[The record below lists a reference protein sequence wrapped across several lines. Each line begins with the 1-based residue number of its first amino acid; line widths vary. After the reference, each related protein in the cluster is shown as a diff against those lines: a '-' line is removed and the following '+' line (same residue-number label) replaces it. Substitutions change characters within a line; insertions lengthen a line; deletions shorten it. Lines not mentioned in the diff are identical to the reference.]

1 MFLLYSLFFCYTI
14 NVTKENVMSEPFLK
28 NTKVAA
34 VFPVGRLGVIPVPNH
49 LDIKNFLETRD
60 SVYLYNPFASGLTTK
75 SVPISS
81 LSYRELSQAVIVD
94 APNVREM
101 NSRGSDNLNKFS
113 TLNKI
118 SKVFWPVFVSVSRRV
133 YSSPKREAD
142 RRMEIT
148 PDMGL
153 VIQKPK
159 RKIEGPRLVHRPGPP
174 KPGGR

>member
-1 MFLLYSLFFCYTI
+1 
-14 NVTKENVMSEPFLK
+14 MSDSFLK

-34 VFPVGRLGVIPVPNH
+34 IFPVGRMGVIPVPAH
-49 LDIKNFLETRD
+49 LDIKTYLESRD
-60 SVYLYNPFASGLTTK
+60 VVYLYNPFVSGLTTK

-81 LSYRELSQAVIVD
+81 LSYRDLSQSVVVD

-101 NSRGSDNLNKFS
+101 NSRGADSIKKFS
-113 TLNKI
+113 TL
-118 SKVFWPVFVSVSRRV
+118 SELAKVFWPVFVSVSRRV
-133 YSSPKREAD
+133 YSAPKREAD